1 MKTHTPEPMER
12 RQAAQALLDS
22 GCVSVRT
29 DEPFRLPSGW
39 ASPVYM
45 DCRRLI
51 SYPAARKALLAQG
64 QALLRQAGALEGL
77 ASVAGGESSG
87 IALAAW
93 LSDAL
98 DVSMQYVRKRAA
110 GHRIIEG
117 VVSGDGPVL
126 LVDDMMAVGQSK
138 VRFRQALSDAG
149 AQVQNIFVFF
159 AYDTFP
165 VAAELQASDVNV
177 YALATWQDVL
187 EVARDL
193 GEFPDRAIAELE
205 GFLQDPVGWSQVHGG
220 LNPGHDAHSLK

>member
-1 MKTHTPEPMER
+1 MKTHTPEPKER
-12 RQAAQALLDS
+12 RLAAQALLDS
-22 GCVSVRT
+22 GCVSVRA

-77 ASVAGGESSG
+77 AGVAGGESSG

-98 DVSMQYVRKRAA
+98 DVPMQYVRKRAA

-117 VVSGDGPVL
+117 VVPENGPVL

-138 VRFRQALSDAG
+138 VRFRHALSDAG
-149 AQVQNIFVFF
+149 AQVKNLFVFF

-165 VAAELQASDVNV
+165 VAAELEASDVNV

-187 EVARDL
+187 AAARERGD
-193 GEFPDRAIAELE
+193 FPDRAIAELE
-205 GFLQDPVGWSQVHGG
+205 GFLQDPVGWSQIHGG
-220 LNPGHDAHSLK
+220 LNPGHGARSLK

>member
-1 MKTHTPEPMER
+1 MKTHTPESKER
-12 RQAAQALLDS
+12 RLAAQALIDS

-64 QALLRQAGALEGL
+64 QALLRQAGALDGVD
-77 ASVAGGESSG
+77 SVAGGESSG

-98 DVSMQYVRKRAA
+98 DVPMQYVRKRAA
-110 GHRIIEG
+110 GHRVIEG
-117 VVSGDGPVL
+117 VIPENGQVL

-138 VRFRQALSDAG
+138 VRFRHALSDVG
-149 AQVQNIFVFF
+149 ARVESIFVFF

-165 VAAELQASDVNV
+165 VAAELEASDVNV

-187 EVARDL
+187 EVAREL

-205 GFLQDPVGWSQVHGG
+205 GFLQDPVGWSQIHGG
-220 LNPGHDAHSLK
+220 LNPGHAARSLT